1 MKFECLNR
9 YRFHGWLAA
18 VVMLLGLGMGC
29 ATHRI
34 DWQSRIGNYT
44 YDQALTEMG
53 PPDKSAK
60 LTDGSVVA
68 DWLTQRSQVFITPGA
83 TTFYPYGP
91 AGAGIVGAETTAIN
105 TPDYYLRLIFDPA
118 GKLKTWKN
126 FAR

>member
-1 MKFECLNR
+1 MKFGFFNLR
-9 YRFHGWLAA
+9 HPSGWLAL
-18 VVMLLGLGMGC
+18 VMLCLGAGC

-44 YDQALTEMG
+44 YDQALTELG

-68 DWLTQRSQVFITPGA
+68 DWLTQHSQVFLAPGA

-91 AGAGIVGAETTAIN
+91 GGIGMVGSQATAIN
-105 TPDYYLRLIFDPA
+105 TPDYYLRLTFDPA